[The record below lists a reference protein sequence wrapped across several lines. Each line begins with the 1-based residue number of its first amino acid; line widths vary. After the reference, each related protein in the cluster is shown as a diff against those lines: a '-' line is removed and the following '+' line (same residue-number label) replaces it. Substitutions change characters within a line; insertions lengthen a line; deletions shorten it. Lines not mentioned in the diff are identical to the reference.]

1 MPPRNHV
8 DDLRGATRL
17 AIDATRGIT
26 DLVRAMHEEIAS
38 GPDFLGRPLAG
49 PVRAL
54 NEIVYGH
61 VRGVTSLVG
70 ASIDLALGGLA
81 PLAELAGI
89 AAAPRELD
97 MLLAALN
104 GVLGDYLAATDNP
117 LAITM
122 QLRHGG
128 ETLELER
135 SALHAAIPTA
145 GPRVLVLLHGL
156 AMSEWH
162 WHWLGHDHGAALARD
177 LGFTPIYLRY
187 NSGRHVSE
195 NGRDLAGLLELLSKE
210 WPVPI
215 EELAIVGY
223 SMGGLVAR
231 SACHAGETS
240 AHEWRARLR
249 TLVCLGTPHHG
260 SPLERWGNLAD
271 RLLGVSR
278 YSAPFARLGKIRSA
292 GITDLRY
299 GNVLDEHWN
308 AVADRFAGGGDPR
321 KGMRLPAGVTC
332 HAIAATLSPGAAPQ
346 LRSDGLVRV
355 ASALGHH
362 DDATLDLAF
371 PVAHQT
377 IAHATGHLGLLSCP
391 KVYGVMRAALAPRT

>member
-1 MPPRNHV
+1 MPPRNHI

-17 AIDATRGIT
+17 AIEATRGIT
-26 DLVRAMHEEIAS
+26 DLAQAMHEEIAS

-70 ASIDLALGGLA
+70 ASIDLALTGFA
-81 PLAELAGI
+81 PLIGPTTAP
-89 AAAPRELD
+89 PRELD
-97 MLLAALN
+97 MLLSALN

-128 ETLELER
+128 ATLDLER
-135 SALHAAIPTA
+135 PALRAALPHA
-145 GPRVLVLLHGL
+145 GSRVLVLLHGL

-162 WHWLGHDHGAALARD
+162 WHWLGHDHGAALAGD
-177 LGFTPIYLRY
+177 LGFTPLYVRY

-195 NGRDLAGLLELLSKE
+195 NGRDLAVLLDHMTEE
-210 WPVPI
+210 WPVPV

-231 SACHAGETS
+231 SACHAGEIGS
-240 AHEWRARLR
+240 QRWRGLLR

-321 KGMRLPAGVTC
+321 KGMRLPGGVAC
-332 HAIAATLSPGAAPQ
+332 HAIAATVSSASAAR
-346 LRSDGLVRV
+346 LRSDGLVTV

-362 DDATLDLAF
+362 DDAALDLAF
-371 PVAHQT
+371 PVAHQM
-377 IAHATGHLGLLSCP
+377 IAYTTGHLGLLSCP
-391 KVYGVMRAALAPRT
+391 KVYATMRNALAAT

>member
-1 MPPRNHV
+1 MPPRNHI

-17 AIDATRGIT
+17 AIEVTRGIT
-26 DLVRAMHEEIAS
+26 DLAQAMHEEIVS
-38 GPDFLGRPLAG
+38 GPDFLGRPLAS

-61 VRGVTSLVG
+61 ARRVTSIVAAG
-70 ASIDLALGGLA
+70 IDLALAGLA
-81 PLAELAGI
+81 PLVGPTATL
-89 AAAPRELD
+89 PREHD
-97 MLLAALN
+97 MLLSALN

-128 ETLELER
+128 ETLDLER
-135 SALHAAIPTA
+135 SALRAALPHAGNRA
-145 GPRVLVLLHGL
+145 LVLLHGL

-162 WHWLGHDHGAALARD
+162 WHWLGHDHGATLARE

-195 NGRDLAGLLELLSKE
+195 NGRDCADLLDRMVEE

-231 SACHAGETS
+231 SACHAGEAAS
-240 AHEWRARLR
+240 QRWRDHLR

-271 RLLGVSR
+271 RLLGISR
-278 YSAPFARLGKIRSA
+278 YSAPFAKLGKIRSA

-321 KGMRLPAGVTC
+321 KGMRLPADVAC
-332 HAIAATLSPGAAPQ
+332 HAIAATLSLGSVVK
-346 LRSDGLVRV
+346 LRSDGLVSV

-362 DDATLDLAF
+362 EDPALDLAF
-371 PVAHQT
+371 PAAHQM
-377 IAHATGHLGLLSCP
+377 IAFSTGHLGLLSCP
-391 KVYGVMRAALAPRT
+391 KVYAVMRTALEHR